1 MGCGG
6 SKDAVAAG
14 NTVSINRLLRR
25 KSSTIM
31 SISSPSIADRQIS
44 SDTGSGSKV
53 EKEQEGTECADAAG
67 NADGK
72 STATVK
78 TVEEEKVTPP
88 ELSSQSSSS
97 DKEEQII
104 EIKDAGDGG
113 AAAAA
118 AKEGVGV
125 NCEEKSEALVVEEK
139 GTNFKDI
146 EDDGESIGKN
156 SVDFKEAISI
166 EELESE
172 ATVSVKETSKESE
185 IPSGSLAH

>member
-6 SKDAVAAG
+6 SKDEVAAG

-25 KSSTIM
+25 KSSTIT
-31 SISSPSIADRQIS
+31 SISSPSIADRQKS
-44 SDTGSGSKV
+44 LDTGSGSKV
-53 EKEQEGTECADAAG
+53 EKEQEATECTDAAG

-97 DKEEQII
+97 DNEEEHI
-104 EIKDAGDGG
+104 EIKDAGDDG
-113 AAAAA
+113 AA
-118 AKEGVGV
+118 AKESVGV
-125 NCEEKSEALVVEEK
+125 NCEEKSEALVEEK
-139 GTNFKDI
+139 ETTFKDI

-172 ATVSVKETSKESE
+172 ATISIKETSKESE